1 MAGYRYQEEEHK
13 TEKIIEEIHPDRLI
27 SLEAEEEAATAMLG
41 SLVPSAVAFLLTC
54 RPPSRN
60 RKTYY
65 KCNHIGYL
73 IANSRHIQ
81 KAEQVVDF

>member
-27 SLEAEEEAATAMLG
+27 SLAAEEEEVSVLG
-41 SLVPSAVAFLLTC
+41 PLVPYAVAFLLTC
-54 RPPSRN
+54 RPPSRL

-81 KAEQVVDF
+81 NAEQVVDF